1 MKKILVVDNDRITLG
16 IVTRLLEKE
25 GREVLTSRDGLGA
38 LDILRTY
45 TPDIIFVDLIMPNID
60 GKALCRTIRS
70 IERLKDVYLVILSA
84 VAAEKEIDIKP
95 LGVNACIAKGPFEVM
110 ARHILSVLDQPV
122 LDSSQILSEETL
134 GVESIHPRGITVE
147 LLSAKRHFEII
158 LDRMTEGILEINSE
172 GRIVYVNPFAQSL
185 IDIPENELLGSHFS
199 EIFSGDARQRVS
211 DLLTLNAGGSRSIT
225 DDPPVNLNQYQLTL
239 EVLPLDENGLSSIV
253 ILNDV
258 SDRKRMESQLMQAH
272 RMEAIGTLAGG
283 IAHDFNNL
291 LMGIQGR
298 ISLMMMDTHT
308 SHPHFEHLKGIEEHV
323 KSAADLN
330 KQLLGFARGG
340 RYEVKPVD
348 LNELSEK
355 SFRMFAR
362 TKKEI
367 VIHERY
373 DENLWTAEVDQSQIE
388 QVLLNLYVNAWQSMP
403 GGGDISVQ
411 TENVIIDDNYASQY
425 RVEPGKYVKISVID
439 TGVGMDEA
447 TQERIFDPF
456 FTTKEMGRGTGLGL
470 ASAYGI
476 VKNHSG
482 FIEVHSEEDEGTT
495 FSITLPASEKAP
507 VKDENYYEEVIK
519 GTETVL
525 LVDDENI
532 IIEIGQQILE
542 TLGYQVLLARG
553 GKEAIDVYTKNRD
566 EIDLVIL
573 DMVMPDMGGGDTF
586 DNLKKINP
594 DLKVLLSSGYSI
606 DGQASKI
613 LERGCNG
620 FIQKPFDLNS
630 LSKKM
635 REILNKRNF

>member
-25 GREVLTSRDGLGA
+25 GHQVLTSRDGLGA
-38 LDILRTY
+38 LDILKTY
-45 TPDIIFVDLIMPNID
+45 TPDIIFVDLIMPNVD
-60 GKALCRTIRS
+60 GKALCRTVRS

-95 LGVNACIAKGPFEVM
+95 LGVNACIAKGPFDGM
-110 ARHILSVLDQPV
+110 TRHILSVLDQPV
-122 LDSSQILSEETL
+122 LDSSQILSEKVF

-172 GRIVYVNPFAQSL
+172 GRVVYVNPFALSL

-199 EIFSGDARQRVS
+199 EMFSGDTHQRVS
-211 DLLTLNAGGSRSIT
+211 DLLKLNAGESRSIT
-225 DDPPVNLNQYQLTL
+225 DDAPVNLNEYQLTL
-239 EVLPLDENGLSSIV
+239 DVLPLDENGFSSIV

-258 SDRKRMESQLMQAH
+258 SERKRMESQLRQAH

-298 ISLMMMDTHT
+298 VSLMLMDTNT
-308 SHPHFEHLKGIEEHV
+308 SHPYFEHLKGIEEHV

-340 RYEVKPVD
+340 RYEVKPAD
-348 LNELSEK
+348 LNELSK
-355 SFRMFAR
+355 KCSRMFAR

-367 VIHERY
+367 VIRERY

-388 QVLLNLYVNAWQSMP
+388 QVLLNFFVNAWQSMP
-403 GGGDISVQ
+403 GGGDIFIQ
-411 TENVIIDDNYASQY
+411 TENVVIEESYARQY
-425 RVEPGKYVKISVID
+425 QVEPGKYVKISVID
-439 TGVGMDEA
+439 TGVGIDGA
-447 TQERIFDPF
+447 TQQRIFDPF

-476 VKNHSG
+476 VKNHGG
-482 FIEVHSEEDEGTT
+482 FIEVYSEVDEGAT
-495 FSITLPASEKAP
+495 FSIVLPASEKAV
-507 VKDENYYEEVIK
+507 VKEENHHEEVLK

-525 LVDDENI
+525 LVDDEDL

-553 GKEAIDVYTKNRD
+553 GKEAIDVYTENRD

-594 DLKVLLSSGYSI
+594 DLKVLLSSGYSVN
-606 DGQASKI
+606 GQATEI
-613 LERGCNG
+613 LARGCNG

-630 LSKKM
+630 LSKRM
-635 REILNKRNF
+635 REILNKRNS

>member
-16 IVTRLLEKE
+16 IVTKLLEKE
-25 GREVLTSRDGLGA
+25 GHQVLTSRDGLGA
-38 LDILRTY
+38 LDILKAH
-45 TPDIIFVDLIMPNID
+45 TPDVVFVDLIMPNID

-95 LGVNACIAKGPFEVM
+95 LGVNACIAKGPFDVM
-110 ARHILSVLDQPV
+110 ARHILSILDQSV
-122 LDSSQILSEETL
+122 LDSSQILSEEAF

-172 GRIVYVNPFAQSL
+172 GRIVYVNPFARSL
-185 IDIPENELLGSHFS
+185 IDIPEDELLGSHFS
-199 EIFSGDARQRVS
+199 EMFSGDARQRVT
-211 DLLTLNAGGSRSIT
+211 DLLKLNTGEPGSIT
-225 DDPPVNLNQYQLTL
+225 DDAPVNLNEYQLTL
-239 EVLPLDENGLSSIV
+239 DVLPLDENGFSSIV

-258 SDRKRMESQLMQAH
+258 SERKRMESQLRQAH

-298 ISLMMMDTHT
+298 ISLMLMDTNT
-308 SHPHFEHLKGIEEHV
+308 SHPYFEHLKGIEEHV

-340 RYEVKPVD
+340 RYEIKSTD
-348 LNELSEK
+348 LNELSKK
-355 SFRMFAR
+355 SSRMFAR

-367 VIHERY
+367 VIRERY

-403 GGGDISVQ
+403 GGGDLFIQ
-411 TENVIIDDNYASQY
+411 TENVVIEESYARQY
-425 RVEPGKYVKISVID
+425 QVEPGKYVKISVID

-447 TQERIFDPF
+447 TQQRIFDPF
-456 FTTKEMGRGTGLGL
+456 FTTRGMGRGTGLGL

-476 VKNHSG
+476 IKNHSG
-482 FIEVHSEEDEGTT
+482 FIEVYSEVDEGAT
-495 FSITLPASEKAP
+495 FSIVLPASKKAAVKEK
-507 VKDENYYEEVIK
+507 NLHEEVIK

-525 LVDDENI
+525 LVDDEDI
-532 IIEIGQQILE
+532 IIEIAQQILE
-542 TLGYQVLLARG
+542 TLGYKVLLARG
-553 GKEAIDVYTKNRD
+553 GKEAIDVYTENRE
-566 EIDLVIL
+566 EIDFVIL
-573 DMVMPDMGGGDTF
+573 DMIMPDMGGGDTF
-586 DNLKKINP
+586 DNLRRINP

-606 DGQASKI
+606 DGQATEI

-620 FIQKPFDLNS
+620 FLQKPFNMWD
-630 LSKKM
+630 LSKKI
-635 REILNKRNF
+635 REILEKK

>member
-16 IVTRLLEKE
+16 IMTKLLEKE
-25 GREVLTSRDGLGA
+25 GHQVLTSLDGLGA
-38 LDILRTY
+38 LDILKTY
-45 TPDIIFVDLIMPNID
+45 TPDVVFVDLVMPNID
-60 GKALCRTIRS
+60 GKALCRTIRR
-70 IERLKDVYLVILSA
+70 IDRLKDVYLVILSA
-84 VAAEKEIDIKP
+84 VAAEKEVDIKL

-110 ARHILSVLDQPV
+110 SRHILSVLGQPV
-122 LDSSQILSEETL
+122 LDSSKILSEETF
-134 GVESIHPRGITVE
+134 GIENIHPRGITVE

-172 GRIVYVNPFAQSL
+172 GRIVYVNPFALSL
-185 IDIPENELLGSHFS
+185 INIPEDELLGSHFS
-199 EIFSGDARQRVS
+199 EIFSGDAHQRVS
-211 DLLTLNAGGSRSIT
+211 DIFKLNVGQPWSIT
-225 DDPPVNLNQYQLTL
+225 DDPPVNLNEYQLTL
-239 EVLPLDENGLSSIV
+239 DVLPLDENGFSSIV
-253 ILNDV
+253 IFNDV
-258 SDRKRMESQLMQAH
+258 SERKRMESQLRQAH

-298 ISLMMMDTHT
+298 ISLMLMDTHA
-308 SHPHFEHLKGIEEHV
+308 SHPHFEHLKGIEDHV

-340 RYEVKPVD
+340 RYEVKPTD
-348 LNELSEK
+348 LNELSKK

-367 VIHERY
+367 VIRERY
-373 DENLWTAEVDQSQIE
+373 DENLWNAEVDQSQVE

-411 TENVIIDDNYASQY
+411 TENVIIDENYASRY
-425 RVEPGKYVKISVID
+425 RAKPGKYVKISVVD
-439 TGVGMDEA
+439 TGIGMDEA
-447 TQERIFDPF
+447 IQERIFDPF
-456 FTTKEMGRGTGLGL
+456 FTTKGMGRGTGLGL

-476 VKNHSG
+476 VKNHGG
-482 FIEVHSEEDEGTT
+482 FFEVYSRVDEGAT
-495 FSITLPASEKAP
+495 FSIFFPASDKAAVKEK
-507 VKDENYYEEVIK
+507 YRHEEVIR
-519 GTETVL
+519 GSETVL
-525 LVDDENI
+525 LVDDEEI

-542 TLGYQVLLARG
+542 TLGYKVLLARG
-553 GKEAIDVYTKNRD
+553 GKEAIDVYTEKQD

-586 DNLKKINP
+586 DHLRKINP
-594 DLKVLLSSGYSI
+594 DVKVLLSSGYSI
-606 DGQASKI
+606 NGQAAEI

-620 FIQKPFDLNS
+620 FIQKPFGLNN

-635 REILNKRNF
+635 REILEKNHS

>member
-16 IVTRLLEKE
+16 IVTKLLEKE
-25 GREVLTSRDGLGA
+25 GHQVLTSRDGLGA
-38 LDILRTY
+38 LDILKAH
-45 TPDIIFVDLIMPNID
+45 TPDVVFVDLIMPNID

-95 LGVNACIAKGPFEVM
+95 LGVNACIAKGPFDVM
-110 ARHILSVLDQPV
+110 ARHILSILDQSV
-122 LDSSQILSEETL
+122 LDSSQILSEEAF

-172 GRIVYVNPFAQSL
+172 GRIVYVNPFARSL
-185 IDIPENELLGSHFS
+185 IDIPEDELLGSHFS
-199 EIFSGDARQRVS
+199 EMFSGDARQRVT
-211 DLLTLNAGGSRSIT
+211 DLLKLNTGEPGSIT
-225 DDPPVNLNQYQLTL
+225 DDAPVNLNEYQLTL
-239 EVLPLDENGLSSIV
+239 DVLPLDENGFSSIV

-258 SDRKRMESQLMQAH
+258 SERKRMESQLRQAH

-298 ISLMMMDTHT
+298 ISLMLMDTNT
-308 SHPHFEHLKGIEEHV
+308 SHPYFEHLKGIEEHV

-340 RYEVKPVD
+340 RYEIKSTD
-348 LNELSEK
+348 LNELSKK
-355 SFRMFAR
+355 SSRMFAR

-367 VIHERY
+367 VIRERY

-403 GGGDISVQ
+403 GGGDLFIQ
-411 TENVIIDDNYASQY
+411 TENVVIEESYARQY
-425 RVEPGKYVKISVID
+425 QVEPGKYVKISVID

-447 TQERIFDPF
+447 TQQRIFDPF
-456 FTTKEMGRGTGLGL
+456 FTTRGMGRGTGLGL

-476 VKNHSG
+476 IKNHGG
-482 FIEVHSEEDEGTT
+482 FIEVYSEVDEGAT
-495 FSITLPASEKAP
+495 FSIVLPASKKAAVKEK
-507 VKDENYYEEVIK
+507 NLHEEVIK

-525 LVDDENI
+525 LVDDEDI
-532 IIEIGQQILE
+532 IIEIAQQILE
-542 TLGYQVLLARG
+542 TLGYKVLLARG
-553 GKEAIDVYTKNRD
+553 GKEAIDVYTENRE
-566 EIDLVIL
+566 EIDFVIL
-573 DMVMPDMGGGDTF
+573 DMIMPDMGGGDTF
-586 DNLKKINP
+586 DNLRRINP

-606 DGQASKI
+606 DGQATEI

-620 FIQKPFDLNS
+620 FLQKPFNMWD
-630 LSKKM
+630 LSKKI
-635 REILNKRNF
+635 REILEKK